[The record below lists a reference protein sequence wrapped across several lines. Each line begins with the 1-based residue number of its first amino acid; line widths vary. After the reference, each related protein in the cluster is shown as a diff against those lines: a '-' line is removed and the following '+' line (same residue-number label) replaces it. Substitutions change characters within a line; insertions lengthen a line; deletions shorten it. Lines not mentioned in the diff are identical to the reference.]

1 MRVLLAED
9 EPDLNRIITKKLTSE
24 GYSVDSCT
32 DGEGAI
38 DCLLCA
44 EYDAVILDIMMPKAD
59 GFEVLRRLRAPER
72 RLPFCF

>member
-1 MRVLLAED
+1 MLFREVNVMRVLLAED

-38 DCLLCA
+38 DLSLIHI
-44 EYDAVILDIMMPKAD
+44 YSGNLDENTGI
-59 GFEVLRRLRAPER
+59 
-72 RLPFCF
+72 

>member
-1 MRVLLAED
+1 MLFREVNVMRVLLAED

-38 DCLLCA
+38 DCLQ
-44 EYDAVILDIMMPKAD
+44 
-59 GFEVLRRLRAPER
+59 RRY
-72 RLPFCF
+72 